1 MSVSCYKSK
10 ANLKFEHISKPTQL
24 ELYVFEPG
32 GGGGGGLLVSEFLV
46 EYAARLSK
54 P

>member
-32 GGGGGGLLVSEFLV
+32 GGGELLVSEFLV